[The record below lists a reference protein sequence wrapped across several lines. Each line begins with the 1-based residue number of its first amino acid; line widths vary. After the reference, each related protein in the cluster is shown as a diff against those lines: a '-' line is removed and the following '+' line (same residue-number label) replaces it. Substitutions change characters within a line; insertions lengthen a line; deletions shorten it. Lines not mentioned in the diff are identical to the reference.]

1 MQEYCAQMGG
11 TVQHS
16 LSNLLSIWITRIY
29 TYILQCIRGYG
40 TWKACS
46 FCNLK
51 EYKSIFNYIPPK
63 CDFSLGFFMIIN
75 TKASPSSPPKKG
87 KSHSHNTKNSY
98 NLRIDPKGHDL
109 TRPSRISHTTIT
121 IRTQGV
127 TACSYRAVYHAGRPL
142 RVSANTHEYNH
153 SNQIIKTS
161 KLSKP
166 NTNRHN
172 PSSNRH
178 IHGYPFNI
186 FIKTF
191 KTHSITTQ

>member
-1 MQEYCAQMGG
+1 MEHGG
-11 TVQHS
+11 VH
-16 LSNLLSIWITRIY
+16 
-29 TYILQCIRGYG
+29 
-40 TWKACS
+40 

-51 EYKSIFNYIPPK
+51 EYKSIFNYISPK

-98 NLRIDPKGHDL
+98 NFRIDPKGHDL
-109 TRPSRISHTTIT
+109 TRPSRISHRTTT

-127 TACSYRAVYHAGRPL
+127 TACSYRAVYHAGRLL

-172 PSSNRH
+172 PSYLEAVVRKREA
-178 IHGYPFNI
+178 IHLLLREACVFVKGGLGL
-186 FIKTF
+186 
-191 KTHSITTQ
+191 QV